1 MKKFLDLLN
10 ENNPELYTMSRADV
24 HARELY
30 SIVLKQHD
38 DGRLTRAFIALDEVK
53 PFDIQL
59 HTHAYSIDI
68 TALTG
73 LVRHHIATP
82 ILLNT
87 TCPYTR
93 MPAYRYRSML
103 REEFVEQRFVPDG
116 VMKVHVED
124 YYIPPGG
131 SIYLEST
138 DIHTVSCSAK
148 SIWIIEEGNRVSD
161 DSLFLGIPFNK
172 GTMYRSLVESPK
184 EVDMCVKYLRDTLTN
199 LVGSV

>member
-1 MKKFLDLLN
+1 MQKFLDLLN

-24 HARELY
+24 HARNLY
-30 SIVLKQHD
+30 SIVLKQHE
-38 DGRLTRAFIALDEVK
+38 DGRLTRAFIAFDEVK

-59 HTHAYSIDI
+59 HTHAYSINI
-68 TALTG
+68 TALIG
-73 LVRHHIATP
+73 LIRHHIATP

-103 REEFVEQRFVPDG
+103 REESVEHRFVRDG
-116 VMKVHVED
+116 TKGVHVED

-131 SIYLEST
+131 EIYLEST
-138 DIHTVSCSAK
+138 DIHTVSCSPY

-161 DSLFLGIPFNK
+161 DSLFLGIPFHK
-172 GTMYRSLVESPK
+172 GTMYRSLAETPK
-184 EVDMCVKYLRDTLTN
+184 EVDMCIKYLRETLTN
-199 LVGSV
+199 LIGSI